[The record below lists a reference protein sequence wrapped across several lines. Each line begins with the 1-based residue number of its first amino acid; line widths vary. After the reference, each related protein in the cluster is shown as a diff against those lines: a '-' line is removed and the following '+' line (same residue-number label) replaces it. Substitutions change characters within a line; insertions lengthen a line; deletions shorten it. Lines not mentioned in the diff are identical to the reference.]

1 VSENAFANWFE
12 RVTGYPPYP
21 YQERLATKDELPL
34 LLDIPTGAG
43 KTAAIVLAWL
53 WRREKADRAVSQ
65 QTSVAGSDTEPR
77 RLVYCLPMRSLVE
90 QTYREIQTW
99 LEKADLQNQVE
110 LHRLM
115 GGAVSQRWDIHADK
129 SCILVGTQDQLLSR
143 ALNRGYA
150 MSRYKW
156 PVHFA
161 LLNNDCLWVVDET
174 QLMGTGLRTTMQ
186 LQGFREQFQTYG
198 PTHTLWMSATLELV
212 RNGGEASNQMQTVDY
227 QRVSQLVRNGVEATD
242 KIERLN
248 EQDLANEKL
257 QKLNSARKPLQC
269 AQTSLSGTGK
279 KDTSNYAKELAAE
292 AIAAHQ
298 ENTLTIVI
306 CNRVDRAQEVY
317 RQIEKQG
324 KTPTLIHSR
333 FREKERSQ
341 LTEWLQ
347 GDPKGILVATQA
359 IEAGVDISAT
369 TLFSELAPWSSLV
382 QRFGRCNR
390 RGEDSHARV
399 YWIDIDLSKK
409 GVELPYT
416 EKELTLARDR
426 LLNLEDVGIQSVQG
440 IEVPS
445 SPPEGLV
452 PRKRDLLELFDTSA
466 DLAGHDID
474 VSPFIRHSE
483 DTDVAIAWRSWSD
496 TNELQAM
503 GALQRAELCRVSIWK
518 AKEFLTDPLKASQ
531 VWTWNG
537 YQQQWTVVRDIYP
550 GMSLLVPCSVG
561 GYSSNLGFTADKKD
575 KPEQVATEKIENDAD
590 SRDKLSYLRQYVSLK
605 QHSEDV
611 ADQARQLCEAFA
623 GFGLPAEYIQRS
635 AYWHDFGKAH
645 FTFQEMLTRDRPE
658 KQETLWAK
666 SDRQSQI
673 DAQRKGFRHELA
685 SALIALQQQED
696 FLLAYLVAAHHGK
709 VRMTI
714 QPQPYEPYPQEGV
727 KRYAR
732 GVWENDNIPAIDF
745 AGIPKQT
752 LSLDCME
759 LGNNSWTSRA
769 IALLQEYGPFRL
781 AFLEALVRIADW
793 RGSAKRDEQILG
805 ETDA

>member
-1 VSENAFANWFE
+1 MSDNTFANWFKQ
-12 RVTGYPPYP
+12 VTGHPPYP

-53 WRREKADRAVSQ
+53 WRREYRRLS
-65 QTSVAGSDTEPR
+65 EPR

-90 QTYREIQTW
+90 QTYREILTW
-99 LEKADLQNQVE
+99 LEKANLQDQVE

-161 LLNNDCLWVVDET
+161 LLNNDCLWVIDET

-198 PTHTLWMSATLELV
+198 PTHTLWMSATLELAP
-212 RNGGEASNQMQTVDY
+212 NGDESSNQMQTVDY
-227 QRVSQLVRNGVEATD
+227 QRISQLAPNGVEATD
-242 KIERLN
+242 KIECLN

-279 KDTSNYAKELAAE
+279 KDTNNYAKELAAE

-317 RQIEKQG
+317 RQIEEQG
-324 KTPTLIHSR
+324 AKPRLIHSR
-333 FREKERSQ
+333 FREQERSQ

-347 GDPKGILVATQA
+347 NDPKGILVATQA

-390 RGEDSHARV
+390 RGEDSHASV
-399 YWIDIDLSKK
+399 YWMDIDLSKK
-409 GVELPYT
+409 GAALPYT

-426 LLNLEDVGIQSVQG
+426 LSSLEDVGIQSIQN

-445 SPPEGLV
+445 SPPEGLI

-474 VSPFIRHSE
+474 VSLFIRHSE
-483 DTDVAIAWRSWSD
+483 DTDVAIAWRQWSD
-496 TNELQAM
+496 ESELPAM
-503 GALQRAELCRVSIWK
+503 GALQRAELCRVSIWR
-518 AKEFLTDPLKASQ
+518 AREFLKESLKASQ

-537 YQQQWTVVRDIYP
+537 YQQKWTAVRDIYP

-561 GYSSNLGFTADKKD
+561 GYASALGFTGDKKH
-575 KPEQVATEKIENDAD
+575 KPPQVETEKIEPDAD
-590 SRDKLSYLRQYVSLK
+590 SRDKLSYLQQYVSLQ

-611 ADQARQLCEAFA
+611 ADEARQLCQAFA
-623 GFGLPAEYIQRS
+623 DFGLPAECIQRS

-645 FTFQEMLTRDRPE
+645 TKFQQMLTQDDTERQ
-658 KQETLWAK
+658 KTLWAK
-666 SDRQSQI
+666 AKSDDRQSQM
-673 DAQRKGFRHELA
+673 DPQRKGFRHELA

-709 VRMTI
+709 VRTTI
-714 QPQPYEPYPQEGV
+714 QPQPYESPPSDFHQ
-727 KRYAR
+727 RYAR
-732 GVWENDNIPAIDF
+732 GVWENDEIPAIDF
-745 AGIPKQT
+745 AEIPKQT

-793 RGSAKRDEQILG
+793 RGSAKRDKQILG